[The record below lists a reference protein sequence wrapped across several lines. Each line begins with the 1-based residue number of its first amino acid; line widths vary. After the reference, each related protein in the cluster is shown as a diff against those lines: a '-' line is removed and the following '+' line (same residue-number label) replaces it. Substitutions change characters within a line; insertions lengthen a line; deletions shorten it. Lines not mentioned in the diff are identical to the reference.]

1 MPCIW
6 HRDNMT
12 HNYYGIWLNDTWV
25 LILRS
30 VIISA
35 HLLYQSHPP
44 IFYTILAMLPCLT
57 LKYTARFKQLKIHLF
72 LMLITPK
79 SKSADLN
86 VSLAMKRGEKYL
98 QDTAI
103 ILRSVSLQLKDLI
116 AFAKNSFT

>member
-35 HLLYQSHPP
+35 HLLSQSHPP

-57 LKYTARFKQLKIHLF
+57 LKLSARFKQLKIHLF
-72 LMLITPK
+72 LMLITPIC
-79 SKSADLN
+79 KSADLN